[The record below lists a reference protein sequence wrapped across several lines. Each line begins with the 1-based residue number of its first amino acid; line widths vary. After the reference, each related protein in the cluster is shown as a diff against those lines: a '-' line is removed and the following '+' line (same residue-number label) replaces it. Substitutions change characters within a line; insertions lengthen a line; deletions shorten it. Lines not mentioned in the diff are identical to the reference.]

1 MSMST
6 ILIITAAAAAW
17 LLVVA
22 LVWLYCVSAARE
34 DRRIETSGDRPEQEV
49 ATAERADETRTA
61 RS

>member
-34 DRRIETSGDRPEQEV
+34 DRRIEASGDRPEQV
-49 ATAERADETRTA
+49 ATAERADETRSA